1 MILGETMVD
10 YSEHTVLIVD
20 DEVEILKSLSRG
32 LHAEPYS
39 LVFATS
45 GMQALEAFVR
55 DERISVIIT
64 DMRMPGMNGLELLKQ
79 VEEISPETI
88 KIVLSG
94 YTQLPQILATINSV
108 NIYKFMT
115 KPWDLEAELKV
126 YIKEAIDLY
135 ENAQIEGNRLTASEK
150 KGILYN
156 KMLTDSYEKVDHV
169 LKLYDEL
176 IKAINHHHLISIQD
190 LRHVDNKIQVTEVIQ
205 QMNDRMH
212 YLNKVFELSRVT
224 LKTFVFD
231 DIVHTLEQTLV
242 RIGLYDLE
250 IDVVQEESKLYYYDN
265 FKMLVSMMSDVIELI
280 HANGPQILSIR
291 VSAEALELN
300 HIVKFVLESELNDKV
315 QSVFLNHGKF
325 VEAILRIVGGKFTAV
340 VIDKVFRIDMII
352 PIAKKEYETIES

>member
-94 YTQLPQILATINSV
+94 YTQLPTNSRYYYSV

-115 KPWDLEAELKV
+115 NRWIWNVELK
-126 YIKEAIDLY
+126 YI
-135 ENAQIEGNRLTASEK
+135 
-150 KGILYN
+150 
-156 KMLTDSYEKVDHV
+156 
-169 LKLYDEL
+169 
-176 IKAINHHHLISIQD
+176 
-190 LRHVDNKIQVTEVIQ
+190 
-205 QMNDRMH
+205 
-212 YLNKVFELSRVT
+212 
-224 LKTFVFD
+224 
-231 DIVHTLEQTLV
+231 
-242 RIGLYDLE
+242 
-250 IDVVQEESKLYYYDN
+250 
-265 FKMLVSMMSDVIELI
+265 
-280 HANGPQILSIR
+280 
-291 VSAEALELN
+291 
-300 HIVKFVLESELNDKV
+300 
-315 QSVFLNHGKF
+315 
-325 VEAILRIVGGKFTAV
+325 
-340 VIDKVFRIDMII
+340 
-352 PIAKKEYETIES
+352 

>member
-1 MILGETMVD
+1 MILGDTMVD

-126 YIKEAIDLY
+126 YIK
-135 ENAQIEGNRLTASEK
+135 
-150 KGILYN
+150 
-156 KMLTDSYEKVDHV
+156 
-169 LKLYDEL
+169 
-176 IKAINHHHLISIQD
+176 
-190 LRHVDNKIQVTEVIQ
+190 
-205 QMNDRMH
+205 
-212 YLNKVFELSRVT
+212 
-224 LKTFVFD
+224 
-231 DIVHTLEQTLV
+231 
-242 RIGLYDLE
+242 
-250 IDVVQEESKLYYYDN
+250 
-265 FKMLVSMMSDVIELI
+265 
-280 HANGPQILSIR
+280 
-291 VSAEALELN
+291 
-300 HIVKFVLESELNDKV
+300 
-315 QSVFLNHGKF
+315 
-325 VEAILRIVGGKFTAV
+325 
-340 VIDKVFRIDMII
+340 
-352 PIAKKEYETIES
+352 